1 MKIIKRAIRLSY
13 ARFDPN
19 PYQRRY
25 HFAIAFDNN
34 KPILIAEN
42 NPIKIDNKAYKIGQK
57 FNIKQYKEYPY
68 SHAESHL
75 VSQLLDRYNTIRSDL
90 SLVVLRINRQGR
102 ILMSKPCENCQR
114 ILDAVGL
121 NKVYWSIDS
130 NTFGSENGNISL
142 KRAITT
148 K

>member
-42 NPIKIDNKAYKIGQK
+42 NPIKIDNKAFKIGK
-57 FNIKQYKEYPY
+57 RFNIKQYKEYPY